1 VRRLIFLVGAVI
13 FVDTMFYAAL
23 TPLLPEYADEH
34 DLSKAGAGLLA
45 ASYALGALAGG
56 IPGGL
61 AAARFGVKP
70 TVLFGLAGMTLTTLT
85 FGVAE
90 TIWLLDAARFL
101 QGFASSF
108 SWTAGIAWIVAAT
121 PPERRGVAIGSAMGA
136 AVLGALFGPVLGGI
150 ATLTGTGAAFGSV
163 AVLAAILGVWAY
175 RTPAAAPGTP
185 QPLRALFAALRDPLV
200 VAAIWLVA
208 LPALLFGVL
217 NVLAP
222 LRLDELGVSALAI
235 GATFLVAAGFEAV
248 LNPLLGRFSDRWGRF
263 LPIRVGLLGSAVAAA
278 TLPWIGRGWVLA
290 MAIVL
295 AAICFGAFWTPAM
308 SMLADRAD
316 DLGLDY
322 AYGFALIN
330 LAWAPGAAA
339 GAALGGAL
347 ARATGDA
354 LPYILL
360 ATACTATLAW
370 VLRLSPAVSRT

>member
-1 VRRLIFLVGAVI
+1 VRRLLLLVGAIV

-61 AAARFGVKP
+61 SAARFGVKP

-108 SWTAGIAWIVAAT
+108 SWTAGIAWIVAAA

-150 ATLTGTGAAFGSV
+150 ATLTGPGPAFGSV
-163 AVLAAILGVWAY
+163 AVLAAILAVWAL

-222 LRLDELGVSALAI
+222 LRLDELGVGALAI
-235 GATFLVAAGFEAV
+235 GATFLLAAGFEAV
-248 LNPLLGRFSDRWGRF
+248 LNPLLGRVSDRWGRF
-263 LPIRVGLLGSAVAAA
+263 LPIRIGLLGSAVAAA

-290 MAIVL
+290 VAIVL

-316 DLGLDY
+316 DLGLEY

-360 ATACTATLAW
+360 AVACTATLAW
-370 VLRLSPAVSRT
+370 VLRLSPALSRT